1 MKLIISEKDFKLF
14 RPKWEKAGKVWDK
27 IASHLSDEPRQK
39 FLQFL
44 DYKFPNG
51 VSACNLAR
59 FIQNNTKECYREA
72 GLDANGESLAEARSL
87 IYRGHIVR
95 DFIVCT
101 VHETVGAFNERY
113 GLDRYDARRLTF
125 KDFSDITPLEFAGF
139 FDAWLFDNSKDE
151 NSVYLPGIKLV
162 RNWMAQEGEKLIR
175 ECVEDTAEDVI
186 SERI

>member
-1 MKLIISEKDFKLF
+1 MKLIISENDFKLF

-27 IASHLSDEPRQK
+27 IASHLSDEPKQK

-72 GLDANGESLAEARSL
+72 GLDANGESLAEARQL
-87 IYRGHIVR
+87 IHRGNIVR
-95 DFIVCT
+95 TFIVGT
-101 VHETVGAFNERY
+101 IHETIGAVNERY
-113 GLDRYDARRLTF
+113 ELGRDDERRLTF
-125 KDFSDITPLEFAGF
+125 KDLADITPLEFAGF
-139 FDAWLFDNSKDE
+139 FYDWLFDNSKDE
-151 NSVYLPGIKLV
+151 DGSYLPAIKLV
-162 RNWMAQEGEKLIR
+162 RNWMEQEGEKLIR

>member
-14 RPKWEKAGKVWDK
+14 RPKWKKAGEVWDK
-27 IASHLSDEPRQK
+27 IASHLRDEPRQK

-51 VSACNLAR
+51 VSAYNLAS
-59 FIQNNTKECYREA
+59 FIQNNSKECYREA
-72 GLDANGESLAEARSL
+72 GFDANGESLAEAKIL
-87 IYRGHIVR
+87 IYRGNIVR

-101 VHETVGAFNERY
+101 VHETIGAFNGRY
-113 GLDRYDARRLTF
+113 ELGRHDGRRLTF
-125 KDFSDITPLEFAGF
+125 KDFTDITPLEFAGS
-139 FDAWLFDNSKDE
+139 FDAWLFTNSKDE
-151 NSVYLPGIKLV
+151 KSRFLPGIKLV